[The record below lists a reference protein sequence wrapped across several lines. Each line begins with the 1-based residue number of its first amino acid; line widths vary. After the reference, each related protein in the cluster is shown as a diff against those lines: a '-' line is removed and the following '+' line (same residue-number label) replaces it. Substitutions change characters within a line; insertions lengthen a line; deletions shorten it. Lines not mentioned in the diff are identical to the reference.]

1 MNIRLIIVIGF
12 VLLATFIGWCCYDYG
27 YNTAENKKIQAYED
41 TIKDLESRSQQALK
55 RERESYKKQEQ
66 LESNYLAKVKELMQ
80 NEDSLI
86 NEYRVNNLRLRDSL
100 KAKQC
105 PDVSSTAN
113 SASGNHATT
122 TGGLHDRDVEFLI
135 RYATRADAVAEQL
148 KSAQALIKQDRE
160 LCNGQTDISN
170 IPNKIVSQGT
180 SRGAPQAGAKTSQV
194 FISA

>member
-1 MNIRLIIVIGF
+1 MNTSIFIAVALGLFTSF
-12 VLLATFIGWCCYDYG
+12 VGWCSYDYG
-27 YNTAENKKIQAYED
+27 YNSAKSEQIESYQKHIESMEVQVATA
-41 TIKDLESRSQQALK
+41 LE
-55 RERESYKKQEQ
+55 RERQSYEKQEQ
-66 LESNYLAKVKELMQ
+66 IEAEHLAKIEEIKH
-80 NEDSLI
+80 NEAYII
-86 NEYRVNNLRLRDSL
+86 NEYRANNLSLRDSL

-105 PDVSSTAN
+105 PDVFSTAN
-113 SASGNHATT
+113 STSGNHATT

>member
-27 YNTAENKKIQAYED
+27 YNSAENKKIDAYEK
-41 TIKDLESRSQQALK
+41 TIKDLESKAQQALK
-55 RERESYKKQEQ
+55 RERESYAKQEQ
-66 LESNYLAKVKELMQ
+66 LESDYLAKVQELRQ
-80 NEDSLI
+80 NETSII
-86 NEYRVNNLRLRDSL
+86 NEYHADNLRLRDSL

-113 SASGNHATT
+113 STSGNHAIT

-148 KSAQALIKQDRE
+148 KSAQALIEQDRE

-170 IPNKIVSQGT
+170 ISNKLVSQGT

>member
-27 YNTAENKKIQAYED
+27 YNSAENNKIEAYEETIRTLETQVSTALDRERQSYKIQEG
-41 TIKDLESRSQQALK
+41 LESKYLEKLK
-55 RERESYKKQEQ
+55 EMKD
-66 LESNYLAKVKELMQ
+66 
-80 NEDSLI
+80 NETNLI
-86 NEYRVNNLRLRDSL
+86 NEYHANNLRLRDSL

-113 SASGNHATT
+113 STSGNHATT

-135 RYATRADAVAEQL
+135 RYAARADAVAEQL
-148 KSAQALIKQDRE
+148 KSAQALINQDRE

-170 IPNKIVSQGT
+170 INEKIVSQGT

>member
-12 VLLATFIGWCCYDYG
+12 VLLASFIGWCCYDYG
-27 YNTAENKKIQAYED
+27 YSTAENQKIQSYED
-41 TIKDLESRSQQALK
+41 TIKGLESKAQQALE

-66 LESNYLAKVKELMQ
+66 VESDYLAKVQELRQ
-80 NEDSLI
+80 NETTLI
-86 NEYRVNNLRLRDSL
+86 NGYHANNLRLRDSL

-113 SASGNHATT
+113 STSGNHATT

-135 RYATRADAVAEQL
+135 RYAARADAVAEQL

-160 LCNGQTDISN
+160 LCNGQTETTDSKE
-170 IPNKIVSQGT
+170 KIVSQGT

>member
-1 MNIRLIIVIGF
+1 MNIRLIIALGF
-12 VLLATFIGWCCYDYG
+12 VLLVTFIGWCCYDYG
-27 YNTAENKKIQAYED
+27 YNSAQSEQIQTYE
-41 TIKDLESRSQQALK
+41 TQLEDLKTQADNALN
-55 RERESYKKQEQ
+55 RERNSYKKQEQ
-66 LESNYLAKVKELMQ
+66 LETKYLEKIKELQ
-80 NEDSLI
+80 HNETTLI
-86 NEYRVNNLRLRDSL
+86 NEYHANNLRLRDSL

-113 SASGNHATT
+113 STSGNHATT

-135 RYATRADAVAEQL
+135 RYAARADAVAEQL

-160 LCNGQTDISN
+160 LCNGQTETTDSKE
-170 IPNKIVSQGT
+170 KIVSQGT